1 MKNNS
6 TRKKKEKNRKKFFI
20 AILMILF
27 TGVVLTGSTY
37 AWFTANKTVTVE
49 QIDVNVAA
57 SNGLQVS
64 VDAINW
70 KTVISNDDINGAG
83 TTYATAV
90 NQLPEGSI
98 VPTSTVG
105 EIDTNTGFMKM
116 FQGEISSNAQG
127 NYILTATQS
136 VEKHGKTSGSFI
148 AFDLFFQTNQAEKIY
163 LTSNSSVAALNTS
176 TGIENSARVA
186 FINEGTVDAGT
197 DASVAQ
203 ALKGGTT
210 PVIWEPNYDVHTA
223 AAVKNASDVY
233 GINTTQAGGAKLAYN
248 GVKADITSAANVL
261 LNSSDSQFFSA
272 VTPAIATPETGI
284 PTTAYE
290 KVFDLPAGITK
301 VRIYMWVEGQDVDC
315 ENNASG
321 GSLSYNLQFST
332 LEQA

>member
-1 MKNNS
+1 MAKKNSKRRKKNNG
-6 TRKKKEKNRKKFFI
+6 KKVFI

-27 TGVVLTGSTY
+27 SGIVLTASTY

-57 SNGLQVS
+57 TNGLQVS

-83 TTYATAV
+83 TTYSGAT
-90 NQLPEGSI
+90 NQLPSGSI
-98 VPTSTVG
+98 YPVSTVG
-105 EIDTNTGFMKM
+105 EIDANTGFMKM
-116 FQGEISSNAQG
+116 FEGEISSNASG
-127 NYILTATQS
+127 NYILTAEQS
-136 VEKHGKTSGSFI
+136 TETHGTTSGSFI
-148 AFDLFFQTNQAEKIY
+148 AFDLFFQTNTPESVY
-163 LTSNSSVAALNTS
+163 LTSNSSVLALNTS

-186 FINEGTVDAGT
+186 FINHGTKDAGT
-197 DASVAQ
+197 DSATVQ
-203 ALKGGTT
+203 ALKGGTA
-210 PVIWEPNYDVHTA
+210 PVIWEPNYDIHTA

-233 GINTTQAGGAKLAYN
+233 GITTTQTGGSKLAYN
-248 GVKADITSAANVL
+248 GVKADITSAADVAL
-261 LNSSDSQFFSA
+261 DSDDATYFSA
-272 VTPAIATPETGI
+272 VNPQIATTATGI

-321 GSLSYNLQFST
+321 GSLSYNLQFSVNDK
-332 LEQA
+332 A